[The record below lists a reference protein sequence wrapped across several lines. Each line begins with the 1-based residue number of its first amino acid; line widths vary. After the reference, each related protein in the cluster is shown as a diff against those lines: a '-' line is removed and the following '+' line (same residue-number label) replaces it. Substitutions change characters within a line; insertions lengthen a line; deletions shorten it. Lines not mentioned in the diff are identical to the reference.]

1 MAIMTRVHIDEGYT
15 VVEAGAQ
22 LVMGGGRCGA
32 LMKPAKLQQSHHAE
46 VAIVSPRG
54 AGVRRLPNN
63 SNNASPPPPPPA
75 AAATHKTLSCSS
87 TCKFAQPAGLLKGD
101 HDSLQKKGQTW
112 VAATELDSDLLVKVA
127 DMSFHLHKFPLL
139 SRSGRLNRLVFESRD
154 TEKDCIN
161 MDDMPGGGDAFELAV
176 KFCYGITVKITPR
189 NVAALRCAAE
199 YLEMTEEFEQHNLV
213 TRAEA
218 FLTSEVVTSWK
229 KSITVLQTCEK
240 LLPWAKEL
248 HIVKRCIESV
258 AWKACTDPR
267 GIRWSYSSSSSS
279 SPSSSCSSASSACVL
294 SSPSTTTSS
303 THSASSTAAAATTTS
318 SMQQIPHDWWFEDAS
333 SLSLESFGYVMSA
346 IRVKGM
352 RPELMGAAV
361 VYYAH
366 KWVPELHRNYISS
379 SPSSASSKDGSP
391 NSKLEDSS
399 LPPPAPSPPPS
410 CIAPVD
416 SPPKSRL
423 GGNNKERTRSE
434 STTTQNSSSSSRA
447 MILERLVGMLP
458 SQADAISCS
467 TSLRLLRAASLLN
480 ASQVCMKEL
489 ERRAGMQLESATLS
503 DLLIPSFLHT
513 SDTLYD
519 IDIVHRVLEQF
530 LVQDHIG
537 VNKVWEGASK
547 DKFTGDAVVHNNAPI
562 GKPPVAPHTAKM
574 KVAKLIDS
582 YLAEVGR
589 DGQLPCVK
597 FQALAEALPE
607 FSRVTDDGLYRA
619 IDTYLKAHPGISE
632 HERKKLCRMMDCQR
646 LSLEACMHA
655 AENERLPLRIV
666 IQVLFSEQL
675 KLRNAITGSS
685 FVRNYQPSD
694 SPLKQEAMGGSQ
706 QVTLVS
712 QSGHENSST
721 QMDIK
726 ALQQDVM
733 FMKAKFME
741 LHQDYS
747 AVTQQLEKLT
757 KQKAHQPSWVS
768 GLKRLS
774 HVFHHKDSSVG
785 VSPLQSTRSSRP
797 WRSTIS

>member
-1 MAIMTRVHIDEGYT
+1 MAKFEDEFK
-15 VVEAGAQ
+15 
-22 LVMGGGRCGA
+22 GGCVFGGSLR
-32 LMKPAKLQQSHHAE
+32 
-46 VAIVSPRG
+46 
-54 AGVRRLPNN
+54 
-63 SNNASPPPPPPA
+63 
-75 AAATHKTLSCSS
+75 SS

-112 VAATELDSDLLVKVA
+112 YSATELDSDLLVKVA

-279 SPSSSCSSASSACVL
+279 SSPSSSCSSASSACVL

-379 SPSSASSKDGSP
+379 SPSSASSKHGSP

-399 LPPPAPSPPPS
+399 LPPPPPPSPPPS
-410 CIAPVD
+410 CSAALD

-434 STTTQNSSSSSRA
+434 STTTQNSSSSSSRV

-530 LVQDHIG
+530 LVQ
-537 VNKVWEGASK
+537 
-547 DKFTGDAVVHNNAPI
+547 
-562 GKPPVAPHTAKM
+562 PPVAPHTAKM

-582 YLAEVGR
+582 YLAEVAR

-757 KQKAHQPSWVS
+757 KQKAHQPAWVS